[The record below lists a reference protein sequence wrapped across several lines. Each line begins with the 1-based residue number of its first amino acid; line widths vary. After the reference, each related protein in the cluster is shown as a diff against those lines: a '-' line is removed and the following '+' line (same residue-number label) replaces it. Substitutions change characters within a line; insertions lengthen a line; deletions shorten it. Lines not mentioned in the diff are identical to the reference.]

1 MFRVEIDKYHS
12 LFTRDSMCIKGK
24 KPQNQTADFPQGNAP
39 KSPDMMHPSNTRQG
53 SHDSKRSQDRHLKK
67 VRAKKKRGSQPSW
80 RWPEFTV
87 DHSFRRPPPYRVHSP
102 LPGYRSTEPQY
113 RPPHSPFPDP
123 GRVSSRIVAGE
134 KVPPPPSSNSQLGQS
149 STIQATTPYLPS
161 SFTPPVPHRSN
172 ASPLPRPTLPLHPSI
187 TYDHPVTCFPALQAP
202 SRQLP
207 APAPPASAR
216 RGGTDG
222 DGDGESGGG
231 VWSITLRSEYR
242 TWLQLNRSIS
252 KEVGREG
259 ERGQRPLS
267 RNVITTRAATR
278 AGSSQPD

>member
-24 KPQNQTADFPQGNAP
+24 KPRNQTADFPQGNAP

-53 SHDSKRSQDRHLKK
+53 SHDSKRRQDRHLKK
-67 VRAKKKRGSQPSW
+67 VRDEEEAGLSALLALAR
-80 RWPEFTV
+80 V
-87 DHSFRRPPPYRVHSP
+87 YRRPQLQAPPTLQGSP

-149 STIQATTPYLPS
+149 STIQATTAYLPS

-222 DGDGESGGG
+222 DGDGESGGC